1 MNQGLPPGSRRGV
14 QPYRQPAFPQ
24 RRRDLPRRLGRALWL
39 PALLLALAGCHHQRQ
54 VAYAPAPP
62 STHSRAPAPAPPR
75 AGGFFD
81 DTRVPPVFTETG
93 MATWYHAHGHT
104 GADGVRYEAS
114 APTAAHKTLP
124 LGSTVRV
131 TNLVTG
137 ESAFVRITDRGP
149 FVRGR
154 ILDLSEV
161 AAKEIGLYR
170 LGIAKV
176 RIEAYPHPLAD
187 PLGRWCVQTGPF
199 HAVGDALDLKNA
211 LVERYR
217 GARVAEFT
225 GQTGY
230 WVRIDPVN
238 RGKADAAKIADWI
251 GAPDAQT
258 NSFVVRVN

>member
-1 MNQGLPPGSRRGV
+1 MRT
-14 QPYRQPAFPQ
+14 PALARYVRSGFVSC
-24 RRRDLPRRLGRALWL
+24 
-39 PALLLALAGCHHQRQ
+39 LLLAVAGCHHHTQT
-54 VAYAPAPP
+54 AYAPAPP
-62 STHSRAPAPAPPR
+62 AVTGRGSGRAAPGSHVPDRSTAPETAASRD
-75 AGGFFD
+75 FFD
-81 DTRVPPVFTETG
+81 NTRTEPDFSETG
-93 MATWYHAHGHT
+93 LASWYYAHGHT
-104 GADGVRYEAS
+104 GSDGVRYDAD

-137 ESAFVRITDRGP
+137 QATFVRITDRGP
-149 FVRGR
+149 FVPGR
-154 ILDLSEV
+154 VLDLSEV

-176 RIEAYPHPLAD
+176 RLEAFPHPQAD

-199 HAVGDALDLKNA
+199 GAVGDALDLKAA

-217 GARVAEFT
+217 GAKVAEFT

-230 WVRIDPVN
+230 WVRIDPVT
-238 RGKADAAKIADWI
+238 RGRADAAQIAAWI
-251 GAPDAQT
+251 GAPDKQT